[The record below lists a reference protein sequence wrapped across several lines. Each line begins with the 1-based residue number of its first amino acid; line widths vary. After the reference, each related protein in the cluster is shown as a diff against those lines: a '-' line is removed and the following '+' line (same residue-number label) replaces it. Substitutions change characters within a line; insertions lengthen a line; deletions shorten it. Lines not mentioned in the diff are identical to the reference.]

1 MALFDLVWHFRY
13 VIAGSQ
19 ISSRQEGEMV
29 MPKLHILSP
38 SSVARTI
45 DLTDNLLTIG
55 RTAETDICIPDHNIS
70 KRHGILVR
78 DGDDY
83 QLHDFKSTNGTFV
96 DGKRI
101 MAVKLQHGV
110 SIRLGAVELQYE
122 STPANAGLS
131 SDRVTV
137 PGSKPAEQP
146 ALLASGGGRGMAK
159 RGKPEYAAGSLQPGS
174 FAKPI
179 PPPSSKTTETEN

>member
-1 MALFDLVWHFRY
+1 
-13 VIAGSQ
+13 
-19 ISSRQEGEMV
+19 
-29 MPKLHILSP
+29 MPKLQILSP
-38 SSVARTI
+38 SSLARTI
-45 DLTDNLLTIG
+45 DLTSNLITIG
-55 RTAETDICIPDHNIS
+55 RTEETDICIPDHNVS

-110 SIRLGAVELQYE
+110 SIRLGPVELRYE
-122 STPANAGLS
+122 SAPATASVS
-131 SDRVTV
+131 SNQVAPAT
-137 PGSKPAEQP
+137 KPAEQP
-146 ALLASGGGRGMAK
+146 GFLASSGAGRGMTK

-179 PPPSSKTTETEN
+179 PPPSSKT

>member
-1 MALFDLVWHFRY
+1 
-13 VIAGSQ
+13 
-19 ISSRQEGEMV
+19 

-110 SIRLGAVELQYE
+110 SIRLGAVELKYE
-122 STPANAGLS
+122 STPANAGVS
-131 SDRVTV
+131 SNQVASLR
-137 PGSKPAEQP
+137 SKPAEQP
-146 ALLASGGGRGMAK
+146 SLLSSSGEGRGMSK
-159 RGKPEYAAGSLQPGS
+159 RTKPEYSAGSLQPGS

-179 PPPSSKTTETEN
+179 PPPSS